1 MPIDPDGGGTWI
13 GVNSSGW
20 TYALLNNYQGQIP
33 DGKLTSRG
41 SIVSRVLQ
49 YRSIEQIA
57 PLLGSLPLMEFAP
70 FSLLCLA
77 PPQTPIS
84 DKPEEQNDD
93 GNVLRWNWDGQR
105 LQRAV
110 AHRLLTSSSRHFDLA
125 QQSRMTQAVDFDL
138 LRQGTVTTR
147 NYLTADDVRDHKRR
161 HRAFHHS
168 HAPARGAMSVCMHR
182 EDAGTV
188 SYSEISVSP
197 HRIQYDYTDSAPCCA
212 GETLTI
218 ELPVRR
224 EGSSYACGDADTA
237 PVAIAAVPG

>member
-1 MPIDPDGGGTWI
+1 MCTASWFFHSQGYHLFFNRDEKQTRSRALPPSTVPTASGSVIMPIDPDGGGTWI

-125 QQSRMTQAVDFDL
+125 QQSRMTQAVDFD
-138 LRQGTVTTR
+138 
-147 NYLTADDVRDHKRR
+147 H
-161 HRAFHHS
+161 
-168 HAPARGAMSVCMHR
+168 
-182 EDAGTV
+182 
-188 SYSEISVSP
+188 SEISVSP